1 MVHTQKE
8 YYYNEHDENQV
19 KKILKTKKKKKL
31 KKRIKILFVLIVL
44 TVIGAY
50 FLSDYSKVQSI
61 KVVGNE
67 ELKEKTIIENISINK
82 NTIYLF
88 IDRKGVAQEVKDL
101 GMVKRANV
109 SVDFLGHVTIE
120 IEEAEKVAYCEIGK
134 KIYLIDE
141 LGGVVETN
149 DKNIIESLQSCPRI
163 LKFKD
168 LKFLKTFAKE
178 YIQIPELIKSQT
190 SDIVY
195 DPNELDETRLKFV
208 MDNGKIL
215 YLRTEDMVEQLK
227 KFDYEAY
234 MTQYSKKCVFSF
246 EGKYIY
252 MKDCK

>member
-1 MVHTQKE
+1 MVHTQRD

-31 KKRIKILFVLIVL
+31 KKRIKLLFILIILII
-44 TVIGAY
+44 IGAY

-61 KVVGNE
+61 KVVGND
-67 ELKEKTIIENISINK
+67 ELKEKTIIDSISINK
-82 NTIYLF
+82 ETIYLF
-88 IDRKGVAQEVKDL
+88 INKSDIAQEVKDL

-120 IEEAEKVAYCEIGK
+120 IEEAEKVAYCEIDK

-141 LGGVVETN
+141 LGGVVETT
-149 DKNIIESLQSCPRI
+149 DKNIIQSLQSCPRL

-168 LKFLKTFAKE
+168 LKFLKIFAKE

-195 DPNELDETRLKFV
+195 DPNKLDETRLKFV

-215 YLRTEDMVEQLK
+215 YLRTEDMVKQLK
-227 KFDYEAY
+227 NFDYEAY
-234 MTQYSKKCVFSF
+234 MTTYSKKYVFSF